1 MQTLQKSTIQQEIR
15 IVILDN
21 TKHLIKKDGIYK
33 LNLKRH
39 KRCPNIKIKTYCSDI
54 TSKQYQ
60 CAKIKFLTK

>member
-21 TKHLIKKDGIYK
+21 TKQLIKKGGIYK

-39 KRCPNIKIKTYCSDI
+39 KRSPNIEIKTYCSGI

-60 CAKIKFLTK
+60 YAKIKFLTK